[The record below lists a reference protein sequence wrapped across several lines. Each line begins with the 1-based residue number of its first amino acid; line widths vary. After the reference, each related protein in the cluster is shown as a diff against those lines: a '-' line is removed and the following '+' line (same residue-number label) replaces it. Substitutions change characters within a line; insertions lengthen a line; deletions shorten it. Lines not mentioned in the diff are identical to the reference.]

1 MSYLT
6 DLGNTLAMKLTAL
19 PEAERNELI
28 TFVKTEVLT
37 SYRNGQRDADK
48 KTRPTGKTEERVS
61 KRDPKGHTA
70 PKERRNYQHR

>member
-61 KRDPKGHTA
+61 KRDPKVHTA

>member
-6 DLGNTLAMKLTAL
+6 DLGNTLAMMLTTL
-19 PEAERNELI
+19 PEAERNEII

-61 KRDPKGHTA
+61 KRDPKVHTA

>member
-19 PEAERNELI
+19 PEAVRNELI

-61 KRDPKGHTA
+61 KRDPKVHTA

>member
-6 DLGNTLAMKLTAL
+6 DLGNTLALKLTAL

-61 KRDPKGHTA
+61 KRDPKVHTA